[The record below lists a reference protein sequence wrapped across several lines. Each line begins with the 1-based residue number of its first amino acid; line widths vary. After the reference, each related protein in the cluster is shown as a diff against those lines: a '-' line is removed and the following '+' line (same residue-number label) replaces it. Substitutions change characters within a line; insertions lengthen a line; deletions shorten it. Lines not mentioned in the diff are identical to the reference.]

1 MSTRATIRFAKREE
15 GVSFNEHPHQ
25 WNAQFYRHHD
35 GYPEGL
41 GVEIAESFTKYGKLL
56 NWEVESLDVVHGD
69 VEYLYYV
76 WQCHGKTEP
85 WISIFEI
92 KPLGFNEYGG
102 DCIFVGTPDM
112 LLRKYKED
120 DGVLRSVNGLPYF
133 EAPPICEEKFVD
145 IDFDCSE
152 HGCRKDPNFCPFP
165 GECCDAECDCGDDRD
180 SDLCGSACCKNTN

>member
-56 NWEVESLDVVHGD
+56 NWEVESLDVVHSD
-69 VEYLYYV
+69 IEYLYYI
-76 WQCHGKTEP
+76 WQCHGKSEP
-85 WISIFEI
+85 WISIFSRGYDC
-92 KPLGFNEYGG
+92 LGTYG

-112 LLRKYKED
+112 LLKKYDE
-120 DGVLRSVNGLPYF
+120 RYSEIHELPRCNR
-133 EAPPICEEKFVD
+133 CECGD
-145 IDFDCSE
+145 M
-152 HGCRKDPNFCPFP
+152 DPN
-165 GECCDAECDCGDDRD
+165 
-180 SDLCGSACCKNTN
+180 LCGSACIQNTN

>member
-56 NWEVESLDVVHGD
+56 NWEVESLDVVHSD
-69 VEYLYYV
+69 IDYLYYV

-85 WISIFEI
+85 WISIFKI
-92 KPLGFNEYGG
+92 GFNANLDPSY
-102 DCIFVGTPDM
+102 DDRDKCIFVGTPDM
-112 LLRKYKED
+112 LLKKFAPEQIETEEFLCD
-120 DGVLRSVNGLPYF
+120 DF
-133 EAPPICEEKFVD
+133 CD
-145 IDFDCSE
+145 E
-152 HGCRKDPNFCPFP
+152 HGCAKDPNFQPFP
-165 GECCDAECDCGDDRD
+165 GECC
-180 SDLCGSACCKNTN
+180 KNTN